1 MMGQDQ
7 RGEVFPDAV
16 WVHVVGGCV
25 GQTEDFLDLGGAVVL
40 GEAFGHSDGKA
51 LILLY
56 MKNHS
61 LIPRKNGC
69 HSN

>member
-16 WVHVVGGCV
+16 WVHVVGGFV

-40 GEAFGHSDGKA
+40 GEAFGHSDGKD
-51 LILLY
+51 LILL
-56 MKNHS
+56 
-61 LIPRKNGC
+61 
-69 HSN
+69 